1 MTTLNKPEFN
11 LVAIKLGLIS
21 EDDKKSSKDDIIML
35 IKNSLN
41 DTNMDV
47 TVSEPMFTDQ
57 PDDIVRFVQRCF
69 KSILQKYRYRELLAS
84 IGSQH
89 QNIIHHAYQIFK
101 CSCDVMKDTGPYCGE
116 KHYQAVLIK
125 ELSVVYKNVLQ
136 EKTETCYY
144 KMSNG
149 DMTEID
155 NGQHERHDVTI
166 KHIESKQPTILELKA
181 TKDLKEENYVQISN
195 YIKNA
200 RRNIQQ
206 FDKDIPYNRFGMLI
220 NFSTSDKVTLVLTK
234 EGRKVKDINI
244 YTWQK
249 DI

>member
-1 MTTLNKPEFN
+1 MANLNKPEIKS
-11 LVAIKLGLIS
+11 VAIKLGLIN
-21 EDDKKSSKDDIIML
+21 EDDNRSSKDIITL

-41 DTNMDV
+41 DTNENV
-47 TVSEPMFTDQ
+47 TISEPMFIDQ

-69 KSILQKYRYRELLAS
+69 KSKVLKYRYQKLLS
-84 IGSQH
+84 SFGSQH
-89 QNIIHHAYQIFK
+89 QNIIQHAYQIFK
-101 CSCDVMKDTGPYCGE
+101 CSCDVMKDSGPYCSE
-116 KHYQAVLIK
+116 KHYQTALIK
-125 ELSVVYKNVLQ
+125 ELSIVYKEVLQ

-155 NGQHERHDVTI
+155 NGQCERHDVTV
-166 KHIESKQPTILELKA
+166 KNIETKQPTILELKA
-181 TKDLKEENYVQISN
+181 TKDLKEDNYVQISN